1 MRPPHPSPPAGRRD
15 WRPWLFNLVL
25 LAGAACLVLLAGW
38 WAGRPLVGRLL
49 PTPTPANTTTGT
61 PAPPT
66 ATPTV
71 IPLPAAAAT
80 TSSPPTPTAT
90 RVIRPAEVDLA
101 ATLQA
106 IVSGTAQ
113 ADESARAIALLQEML
128 KNPRA
133 SRPGPVTSHTRQS
146 RLVLAQYFA
155 WYDRDGW
162 DGCNISAGDRP
173 LEPYSSD
180 DPVAIARHIRQAVDI
195 GLDGFTLHWFAPG
208 DRTDRNFEAL
218 LALSQGQPFYS
229 SLVFSRHIWHG
240 SPAPTRENI
249 VAALRYVLDRHSRQP
264 NFLHLDQ
271 KPVLFFTDMYR
282 TPGGQ
287 SSQAFWASV
296 RQEVD
301 PQRQSWWIAE
311 GLDPSYLD
319 VFDGLFV
326 FKITHA
332 AYPNDY
338 LKSSRWAARV
348 RQWEQQTGQPKLWL
362 ATISPGWDDF
372 NSGCKADVRVPTQPH
387 RRDRAGGALYPDIFD
402 AALQSQPDWLLV
414 SSFNEWVEGTY
425 IEPGVFYG
433 DMYMRLT
440 REFIRIFKG
449 GQP

>member
-1 MRPPHPSPPAGRRD
+1 MRPPVTPLPAGRRD
-15 WRPWLFNLVL
+15 WRVWLFSLTL
-25 LAGAACLVLLAGW
+25 LAGAGCLVLLAGW
-38 WAGRPLVGRLL
+38 WAGLPLVGRLL
-49 PTPTPANTTTGT
+49 PTARPTVTATGT
-61 PAPPT
+61 AVPPT
-66 ATPTV
+66 ATPTAV
-71 IPLPAAAAT
+71 PPLPAAATAT
-80 TSSPPTPTAT
+80 PPPTPTAT
-90 RVIRPAEVDLA
+90 RVVPPAEVDLA

-113 ADESARAIALLQEML
+113 AGESDRAMALLQEML
-128 KNPRA
+128 KKSGA
-133 SRPGPVTSHTRQS
+133 SRPGPAASHTRQS

-162 DGCNISAGDRP
+162 SDCNISSGDRP

-229 SLVFSRHIWHG
+229 TLVFSRHIWHG

-249 VAALRYVLDRHSRQP
+249 VAALRYVLDRHSGQP
-264 NFLHLDQ
+264 NFLYLEQ

-287 SSQAFWASV
+287 SPQVFWASV

-311 GLDPSYLD
+311 GLDASYLD

-387 RRDRAGGALYPDIFD
+387 RRDRAGGTLYPDIFD

-425 IEPGVFYG
+425 IEPGVLYG
-433 DMYMRLT
+433 DEYLRLT
-440 REFIRIFKG
+440 GDFIRIFKS